1 MAKMSRTQLKSLI
14 KECLVEVLI
23 DGLNPGSGEDF
34 LQEAKSRKTRTSKDR
49 AAPRT
54 RRPALDNVRFDQ
66 KINDSVSACTEDPI
80 LGNILADTARTTL
93 QEQISNDSSNI
104 SHNHQVSMNGD
115 PAAQMAAKNDPSDM
129 FGEASNN
136 WATLAFGKV

>member
-34 LQEAKSRKTRTSKDR
+34 LQEAKSRKTHASKNKPS
-49 AAPRT
+49 PRP
-54 RRPALDNVRFDQ
+54 RRPALDNVRFNQ
-66 KINDSVSACTEDPI
+66 KINESVSACTEDPI

-93 QEQISNDSSNI
+93 QEQISDTSSTL

-129 FGEASNN
+129 FGDAANN
-136 WATLAFGKV
+136 WAALAFGEV